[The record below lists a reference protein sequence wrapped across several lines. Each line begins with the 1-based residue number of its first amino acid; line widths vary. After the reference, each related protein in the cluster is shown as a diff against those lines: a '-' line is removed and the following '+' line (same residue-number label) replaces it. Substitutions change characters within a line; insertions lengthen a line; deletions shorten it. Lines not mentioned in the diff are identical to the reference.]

1 MIYLDTSAMV
11 KLVVREAETAPLI
24 EWLALHPGVPT
35 VTSALG
41 RVELMRTAL
50 RDGSPGLHERARD
63 LLDALD
69 VIPLSAAVIDIA
81 ESIGPSSLRSLD
93 ALHLASATVIRAEM
107 TAFVAYDQRLTAAA
121 SALGHPV
128 VAPGA
133 EL

>member
-1 MIYLDTSAMV
+1 LIYLDTSAMV

-24 EWLALHPGVPT
+24 EWLGKYPGVPI

-50 RDGSPGLHERARD
+50 HDGSPGLQERARD
-63 LLDALD
+63 LLDSLD
-69 VIPLSAAVIDIA
+69 VVPLSDAVIDIA

-93 ALHLASATVIRAEM
+93 ALHLASASVIRAEM
-107 TAFVAYDQRLTAAA
+107 SAFVAYDHRLIAGA
-121 SALGHPV
+121 SALGYPT

>member
-1 MIYLDTSAMV
+1 MV
-11 KLVVREAETAPLI
+11 KLVVREAETAQLI

-107 TAFVAYDQRLTAAA
+107 TAFVAYDQRLTAGA
-121 SALGHPV
+121 SALGYPV

-133 EL
+133 

>member
-1 MIYLDTSAMV
+1 MV

-24 EWLALHPGVPT
+24 EWFALRPGVPT

-93 ALHLASATVIRAEM
+93 AWEGT
-107 TAFVAYDQRLTAAA
+107 
-121 SALGHPV
+121 G
-128 VAPGA
+128 G
-133 EL
+133 